1 MEKEISPYEK
11 AIEGRFQ
18 HMNQF
23 NYWMNMFAIFNGALF
38 VGYYN
43 VVKECKCT
51 GAIPCDTSFIL
62 SSVILLL
69 GVVSAWL
76 WFFSACGFYRWNISW
91 INIVKK
97 FEKDELIDKHVYRAF
112 AYPKNLENTKF
123 ETRPFSTQKLAK
135 AFVLCVA
142 ISWSLIAAFNIAK
155 IFIGCPDKIVNVMK
169 CIIVVI
175 FCVTIIFLICVA
187 LGKGRESDLKESHY
201 VYRASGKDD
210 LELEK

>member
-51 GAIPCDTSFIL
+51 GAIPCDTGFVL

-112 AYPKNLENTKF
+112 AYPKNLKTKKIT
-123 ETRPFSTQKLAK
+123 TRPFSTQKLAK
-135 AFVLCVA
+135 AFVLCIA
-142 ISWSLIAAFNIAK
+142 IAWTLIAAFNIVK
-155 IFIGCPDKIVNVMK
+155 MFTGCSDKSTTVSMWIVLVVFFIVLA
-169 CIIVVI
+169 
-175 FCVTIIFLICVA
+175 IFLVVVSFIC
-187 LGKGRESDLKESHY
+187 RESDLKESHY
-201 VYRASGKDD
+201 VYKASGKDD

>member
-51 GAIPCDTSFIL
+51 GAIPCDTGFVL

-76 WFFSACGFYRWNISW
+76 LFFSACGFYRWNISW
-91 INIVKK
+91 INLVKK
-97 FEKDELIDKHVYRAF
+97 FEKEELVDNHVYRAF
-112 AYPKNLENTKF
+112 AYPKKLENKKF
-123 ETRPFSTQKLAK
+123 TTRPFSTQKLAK
-135 AFVLCVA
+135 AFVLCIA
-142 ISWSLIAAFNIAK
+142 IAWTLIAAFNIVK
-155 IFIGCPDKIVNVMK
+155 MFISCPDKICGVMK
-169 CIIVVI
+169 WVI
-175 FCVTIIFLICVA
+175 LGIFGVAIIFLICVA

-201 VYRASGKDD
+201 VYKASGRDD

>member
-18 HMNQF
+18 HMSQF

-43 VVKECKCT
+43 VVKECKCD
-51 GAIPCDTSFIL
+51 GAIPCDTGFIL

-69 GVVSAWL
+69 GVVSSWL

-91 INIVKK
+91 INLVKN
-97 FEKDELIDKHVYRAF
+97 FEKNELGNNHVYRAF
-112 AYPKNLENTKF
+112 AYPKETKF
-123 ETRPFSTQKLAK
+123 SPFSTQKLAK

-142 ISWSLIAAFNIAK
+142 IAWTLIAIFNLVKMFA
-155 IFIGCPDKIVNVMK
+155 GCSEKSCNVMK
-169 CIIVVI
+169 WVILGIFGVALVI
-175 FCVTIIFLICVA
+175 FFILVLKFC
-187 LGKGRESDLKESHY
+187 RESDLEDSHY
-201 VYRASGKDD
+201 VYKASEKDD
-210 LELEK
+210 LELVK

>member
-18 HMNQF
+18 HMSQF

-69 GVVSAWL
+69 GVVSSWL

-97 FEKDELIDKHVYRAF
+97 FEKEELGDNHVYRAF
-112 AYPKNLENTKF
+112 AYPENLENKKLA
-123 ETRPFSTQKLAK
+123 TRPFSTQKLANG
-135 AFVLCVA
+135 FVLCVA
-142 ISWSLIAAFNIAK
+142 IAWTLIAAFNTVK
-155 IFIGCPDKIVNVMK
+155 IFAGCSDKNTAVPMWIVLLVFF
-169 CIIVVI
+169 IVLA
-175 FCVTIIFLICVA
+175 IFLVVVSFIC
-187 LGKGRESDLKESHY
+187 RESDLEKSHY

-210 LELEK
+210 LERVK